1 MWIGERVNKGTA
13 LTQLITPSTLR
24 SLSHPSQHK
33 DGLSAHS
40 CPHHLTASQSLS
52 PCPQAM
58 TTQQTLQDTRSES
71 LCASRQAWRARYAHT
86 VQHAYTVRLARGS
99 T

>member
-1 MWIGERVNKGTA
+1 MWIGEGVNKGTT

-40 CPHHLTASQSLS
+40 CPHHLTAPQSS
-52 PCPQAM
+52 APCPQAM

-71 LCASRQAWRARYAHT
+71 PCASRQEWRAQYAHT
-86 VQHAYTVRLARGS
+86 VQHAHTVPLARGP